1 MALRPTTDYV
11 KFVRGSK
18 AAFDA
23 LTSKSNDTL
32 YFIYETDNP
41 DKGYLYIGSRL
52 ISCTDASGTPI
63 AGSLS
68 DIEDILISEVQDKQ
82 ILTYD
87 AATEKWVNKSIE
99 DLIYEVDGVSIVK
112 NAVGKLTLN
121 NFEAAP
127 VGSLASKDESGS
139 LNWVTPAQAVT
150 ALNVYTKEEIDAK
163 IKPGLTRII
172 VDSVDS
178 IDVSADDAEQYIY
191 LVANENG
198 SYDEYIVV
206 DGAVDKVGDWNV
218 NLDNYVTK
226 AEVGTL
232 VTNEFNTVVAQSV
245 GDLTNYGGDN
255 STLVEKVE
263 QIEQRLLW
271 QELTAE

>member
-68 DIEDILISEVQDKQ
+68 DIEDILITEVADKQ
-82 ILTYD
+82 ILVYD
-87 AATEKWVNKSIE
+87 AESGKWVNKSIDE
-99 DLIYEVDGVSIVK
+99 LIIEVDGVTIVK
-112 NAVGKLTLN
+112 TSVGKLTLN

-139 LNWVTPAQAVT
+139 LNWVTPAQAVA

-163 IKPGLTRII
+163 IKPGLTRTII
-172 VDSVDS
+172 DSVDS